1 MCREPV
7 VMGRKMGLRKAILE
21 ITLPDYPVE
30 VVPLPGSP
38 LKSSVVPYPHR
49 FCLIPLVG
57 CPSGTGIFKGTK
69 MMLLCMQD

>member
-38 LKSSVVPYPHR
+38 LKSSVAYNVPPQILSDSFGGVSFRHWY
-49 FCLIPLVG
+49 F
-57 CPSGTGIFKGTK
+57 
-69 MMLLCMQD
+69 